1 MYSILLSSHN
11 LLRWAFLAVALLAI
25 FKAIN
30 GLRGNNPFTPGD
42 KKLGGILVGLAH
54 TQLLIGIILWFIS
67 PIVQNALAQG
77 MGVAMKNPISRLQL
91 IEHPL
96 TMIIA
101 VALIQIGR
109 IKSKKA
115 YADVDKH
122 KRSLIYY
129 GIALVLILSRIPWGN
144 SPMFRFE
151 F

>member
-11 LLRWAFLAVALLAI
+11 LLRWAFLAVALIAI

-67 PIVQNALAQG
+67 PAIQGALAKG
-77 MGVAMKNPISRLQL
+77 MALAMKDPISRLQL
-91 IEHPL
+91 MEHPL

-101 VALIQIGR
+101 VVLIQIGR

-129 GIALVLILSRIPWGN
+129 GIALVLILSRIPWG
-144 SPMFRFE
+144 SPMFRFD

>member
-11 LLRWAFLAVALLAI
+11 LLRWAFLAVAILAI

-30 GLRGNNPFTPGD
+30 GLRGNHPFTPGD

-54 TQLLIGIILWFIS
+54 SQLLIGIILWFIS
-67 PIVQNALAQG
+67 PNVQAALAD
-77 MGVAMKNPISRLQL
+77 MGVAMKDKIARLQL
-91 IEHPL
+91 LEHPL

-115 YADVDKH
+115 YADADKH
-122 KRSLIYY
+122 KRSLVFY
-129 GIALVLILSRIPWGN
+129 GIALVLILSRIPWAQ
-144 SPMFRFE
+144 SPLFRFE

>member
-11 LLRWAFLAVALLAI
+11 LLRWAFLAVALIAI

-67 PIVQNALAQG
+67 PAVQGALAKG
-77 MGVAMKNPISRLQL
+77 MALQL
-91 IEHPL
+91 MEHPL

-101 VALIQIGR
+101 VVLIQIGR

-129 GIALVLILSRIPWGN
+129 GIALVLILSRIPWG
-144 SPMFRFE
+144 SPMFRFD